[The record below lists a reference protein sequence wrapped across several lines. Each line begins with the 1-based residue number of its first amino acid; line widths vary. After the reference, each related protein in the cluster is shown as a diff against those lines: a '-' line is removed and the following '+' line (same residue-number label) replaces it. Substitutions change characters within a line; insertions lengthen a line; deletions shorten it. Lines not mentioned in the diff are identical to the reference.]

1 MNGKK
6 KALLIAG
13 GVLVVTAIANAGNS
27 DTSGDTPAKAKTA
40 AKMSPSP
47 KARPTHEAP
56 AKLDEPNAAEEKQL
70 LRKLTSINPGITVN
84 RERAVRRSV
93 STCQEI
99 RDGQKGKQ
107 LVKEV
112 SYRFTGGNA
121 TVDERQAAEVIQAVK
136 DTFCG

>member
-13 GVLVVTAIANAGNS
+13 GVLVVAAIANAGNS
-27 DTSGDTPAKAKTA
+27 DTSEKAKPA

-47 KARPTHEAP
+47 KAKPTHEAP

-84 RERAVRRSV
+84 RERAIRRSV

-99 RDGQKGKQ
+99 QDGQKGKQ
-107 LVKEV
+107 LVKDV